1 MADTLIQASIDSA
14 TEEESAAVLATIGLT
29 VSDAVRL
36 MLVRVAR
43 DRALPF
49 EPLIPN
55 QTTLAAMEEARR
67 GGLVRFDSVAAL
79 MADLDADG

>member
-1 MADTLIQASIDSA
+1 MADTLIQASIASA